1 MSKPLTTSAAR
12 AQFADLVSRAEYG
25 GERIV
30 VHRRRKPLAAV
41 VPIEDLELLE
51 RLDDEVDLADAR
63 KAMKER
69 EEHSLG
75 SGEERAE
82 SMKSRR
88 YGPKSNQENSHETGG
103 DFGLLP
109 RVPALA
115 RKALRRIVPRDRV
128 RISNAIQRVLPK
140 TRILPVARSLL
151 VTKGSGV
158 FASATTELFTRSY
171 SQSWLYWSSKSDIA
185 VRSTAN

>member
-1 MSKPLTTSAAR
+1 MKPAVISAY
-12 AQFADLVSRAEYG
+12 S
-25 GERIV
+25 
-30 VHRRRKPLAAV
+30 
-41 VPIEDLELLE
+41 LEF
-51 RLDDEVDLADAR
+51 RP
-63 KAMKER
+63 
-69 EEHSLG
+69 S
-75 SGEERAE
+75 
-82 SMKSRR
+82 
-88 YGPKSNQENSHETGG
+88 
-103 DFGLLP
+103 
-109 RVPALA
+109 A

-171 SQSWLYWSSKSDIA
+171 SQSWLHWSSKSDIA